1 LARIGIA
8 PALPRGELNRTADLV
23 TEYDARRWEIPG
35 DHRMMAQ
42 SRDLFADD
50 LRFYERHM
58 STRSLVQSDACFV
71 RHPARREG
79 VRLAMA
85 IGKHK

>member
-42 SRDLFADD
+42 LPDLFADD
-50 LRFYERHM
+50 LRFYERYM
-58 STRSLVQSDACFV
+58 SRSLVQSDACFV

-79 VRLAMA
+79 VRLAIS